1 MEREIDK
8 VVAINNLIF
17 PVTDNFSLYCANR
30 HWSAARSAVL
40 VKLIIDLILLFCNFD
55 WRSQK
60 MHLFVNAQRFRL
72 VYKVNRKVNFHEL

>member
-1 MEREIDK
+1 MAKEIDK

-55 WRSQK
+55 
-60 MHLFVNAQRFRL
+60 
-72 VYKVNRKVNFHEL
+72 

>member
-1 MEREIDK
+1 MVKEIDK

-30 HWSAARSAVL
+30 QKSAARSAVL

-55 WRSQK
+55 
-60 MHLFVNAQRFRL
+60 
-72 VYKVNRKVNFHEL
+72 